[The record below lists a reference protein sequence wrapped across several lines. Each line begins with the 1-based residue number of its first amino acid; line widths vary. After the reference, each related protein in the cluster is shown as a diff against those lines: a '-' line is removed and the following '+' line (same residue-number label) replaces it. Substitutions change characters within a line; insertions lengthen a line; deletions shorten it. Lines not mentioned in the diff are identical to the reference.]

1 MKNSALYAAIDL
13 GSNSFHMLV
22 VHEVAGASRTLAK
35 IKRKVRLAAGLQS
48 DGSLDDAAMQRGWDC
63 LQLFAE
69 QLQDIP
75 ADNIRI
81 VGTATL
87 RKARNIDVFLE
98 KAQAIL
104 GQPIR
109 VISGEEEAALIYE
122 GVAWTSSGTGRR
134 LAIDIGGASTE
145 LVIGE
150 GTSAL
155 LLNSLDM
162 GCVTWLR
169 RYFADELLS
178 ESNFEQAIAA
188 ARKVLTPIASTYL
201 KLGWQGCIG
210 ASGTIQAIQEI
221 MVSQGEDERITLTKL
236 QALKQEVIACQR
248 LDNLKL
254 PGLPADRVSVFPSG
268 LAILI
273 ALFDMLAIDDMVL
286 AGGALREGL
295 MYDMLGQRQDC
306 DARERSA
313 NSVISRYQLDRTQA
327 ERVRNTALN
336 AFSQLTA
343 SAIEEQP
350 NSAEPALDSAMLG
363 WAALLYELGLCI
375 EYKRA
380 PEHAAYI
387 ISHIDLP
394 GFTSAQKQLLA
405 ALLLNQ
411 RDDFQLE
418 SLEQQSA
425 ISTEQAI
432 LLTRLLRISIVLCL
446 RRTRGTVPQF
456 QISAQGPEL
465 TLTLPANWSQTHHL
479 RASELQQEAERQ
491 AAMGWPL
498 MIEELAKGKEVTANL
513 KD

>member
-1 MKNSALYAAIDL
+1 MSAGVTNAVKNSALYAAIDL

-35 IKRKVRLAAGLQS
+35 IKRKVRLAAGLQA
-48 DGSLDDAAMQRGWDC
+48 DGSLDQAAMQRGWDC

-75 ADNIRI
+75 AEHIRI

-87 RKARNIDVFLE
+87 RIASNINVFLE
-98 KAQAIL
+98 TAQAIL
-104 GQPIR
+104 GHPIR

-155 LLNSLDM
+155 LLNSINM
-162 GCVTWLR
+162 GCVTWLK
-169 RYFADELLS
+169 RYFADGLLL
-178 ESNFEQAIAA
+178 EGNFEQAIAA
-188 ARKVLTPIASTYL
+188 AREVLTPVAGTYL

-221 MVSQGEDERITLTKL
+221 MVSQGADERITLAKL
-236 QALKQEVIACQR
+236 QVLKQQAIACHR
-248 LDNLKL
+248 LDKLNL
-254 PGLPADRVSVFPSG
+254 PGLHADRASVFPSG

-295 MYDMLGQRQDC
+295 MYGMLGQGQDC

-336 AFSQLTA
+336 ALHQLAAQATELELDD
-343 SAIEEQP
+343 SA
-350 NSAEPALDSAMLG
+350 SAMLG

-405 ALLLNQ
+405 ALLFNQ
-411 RDDFQLE
+411 RDDFQLDA
-418 SLEQQSA
+418 LEQQSA
-425 ISTEQAI
+425 TSTEQAV
-432 LLTRLLRISIVLCL
+432 LLARLLRISIILCL
-446 RRTRGTVPQF
+446 RRTRGTVPAF
-456 QISAQGPEL
+456 QLTRRGAEL

-479 RASELQQEAERQ
+479 RASELQQEAKRQ
-491 AAMGWPL
+491 TEMGWPL
-498 MIEELAKGKEVTANL
+498 VIEER
-513 KD
+513 